1 MPSDD
6 PSIDPDQQ
14 QQEEEP
20 DEDFLQLEK
29 EIASTLSDLSD
40 PSNILLADFSL
51 EYDKLARAL
60 RGAHENELR
69 VEKKCRSLVNDA
81 ASIKEKARNE
91 AGEQDELH
99 SRKLHLTTEIEEAW
113 KGVKVAHEKSTD
125 RRKNVTTIRKRND
138 ELVEKLT
145 QGSGWTESQKRAL
158 QNHERDEREL
168 VQELDKE
175 MKALKAMRGE
185 IGQLLLC
192 VQKEEEIRNT
202 MESETVILLSN
213 INSKETE
220 TEQESARYGTL
231 TKLLDDKR
239 DAVEHANNRLRT
251 THTKV
256 KEGNSGIQELERK
269 LRSAKEQMEGYL
281 EKYDVLF
288 HQSKSTTFSLD
299 GQVSKNESVRTD
311 VETIQK
317 SIQEKIF
324 DRSSVVKESKK
335 INKLIGAAKKRLKT
349 IEILFNKAE
358 DKRKVLINEI
368 GTMRDDKEI
377 AKKSVDTDKKAA
389 DALIRE
395 KVVCWKYVGYKHRHC
410 CVNLYTSVC
419 NYREKIIFY

>member
-1 MPSDD
+1 M
-6 PSIDPDQQ
+6 
-14 QQEEEP
+14 
-20 DEDFLQLEK
+20 
-29 EIASTLSDLSD
+29 
-40 PSNILLADFSL
+40 
-51 EYDKLARAL
+51 
-60 RGAHENELR
+60 
-69 VEKKCRSLVNDA
+69 
-81 ASIKEKARNE
+81 
-91 AGEQDELH
+91 
-99 SRKLHLTTEIEEAW
+99 TTEIEEAW

-138 ELVEKLT
+138 ELVEKLK

-185 IGQLLLC
+185 IGQLLLR

-202 MESETVILLSN
+202 IKSETVILLSN

-239 DAVEHANNRLRT
+239 DAVEHANNRLRA

-324 DRSSVVKESKK
+324 DRISVVKESKK
-335 INKLIGAAKKRLKT
+335 INKLIGAAKKRLKS
-349 IEILFNKAE
+349 IEHLFNKAE
-358 DKRKVLINEI
+358 DKRKVLVNEI

-377 AKKSVDTDKKAA
+377 AKKSVDTNKKAA

-395 KVVCWKYVGYKHRHC
+395 KVVR
-410 CVNLYTSVC
+410 L
-419 NYREKIIFY
+419 EKCFSKF